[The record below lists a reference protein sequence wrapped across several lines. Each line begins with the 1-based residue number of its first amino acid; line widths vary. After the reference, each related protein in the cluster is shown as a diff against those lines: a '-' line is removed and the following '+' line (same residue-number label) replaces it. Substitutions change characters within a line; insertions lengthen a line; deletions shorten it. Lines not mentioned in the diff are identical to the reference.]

1 MAKVTYVDA
10 GGLATTID
18 VAEGWSLMQAAV
30 TNGVQ
35 GIVGECGGSCAC
47 ATCHCYVDE
56 ARLAELPGP
65 DDNELAMLDFAAADV
80 RANSR
85 LSCQIKASSRLLK
98 KSDSGAKFVN
108 KPDSKRVPPGI
119 KIEPKCV
126 FQQPV
131 RALETAF
138 DRLTASASSRTQA
151 YAARYSRACAD
162 ANSSPSMIW
171 IKAQLPF
178 PCGPS
183 TSISS
188 AALCSAISARVMN
201 RQSVAP
207 SGTSPSFHA
216 ATSAFAS
223 ISSRTSD
230 NGSEVNPSRTF
241 TISRLVE
248 SDLT

>member
-126 FQQPV
+126 FQQPA
-131 RALETAF
+131 RATLQ
-138 DRLTASASSRTQA
+138 LTTDNASCFATESLPNGLSLSKRRVPEISRILIG
-151 YAARYSRACAD
+151 D
-162 ANSSPSMIW
+162 
-171 IKAQLPF
+171 
-178 PCGPS
+178 G
-183 TSISS
+183 
-188 AALCSAISARVMN
+188 
-201 RQSVAP
+201 VAP
-207 SGTSPSFHA
+207 IRIVLQVAVIP
-216 ATSAFAS
+216 
-223 ISSRTSD
+223 
-230 NGSEVNPSRTF
+230 
-241 TISRLVE
+241 L
-248 SDLT
+248 L

>member
-126 FQQPV
+126 FQQPARTNREPQAGLFVNNLSIFQKQPRDAAHQRGPLRQHSGV
-131 RALETAF
+131 RCSPTYLP
-138 DRLTASASSRTQA
+138 
-151 YAARYSRACAD
+151 
-162 ANSSPSMIW
+162 SPSYMSLW
-171 IKAQLPF
+171 ITQPPA
-178 PCGPS
+178 
-183 TSISS
+183 
-188 AALCSAISARVMN
+188 
-201 RQSVAP
+201 
-207 SGTSPSFHA
+207 
-216 ATSAFAS
+216 
-223 ISSRTSD
+223 
-230 NGSEVNPSRTF
+230 
-241 TISRLVE
+241 
-248 SDLT
+248 